1 MARRS
6 GGNLSIWNIDQHSW
20 NPHIAHNGYDILR
33 QGPLGVCSWNRIWTQ
48 NSPLIRGAIIGAV
61 VSLLIAIP
69 SGITGGA
76 LLMVEGV
83 VYGII
88 TDIVATK
95 FSPDLNRVSID

>member
-1 MARRS
+1 
-6 GGNLSIWNIDQHSW
+6 
-20 NPHIAHNGYDILR
+20 
-33 QGPLGVCSWNRIWTQ
+33 
-48 NSPLIRGAIIGAV
+48 V